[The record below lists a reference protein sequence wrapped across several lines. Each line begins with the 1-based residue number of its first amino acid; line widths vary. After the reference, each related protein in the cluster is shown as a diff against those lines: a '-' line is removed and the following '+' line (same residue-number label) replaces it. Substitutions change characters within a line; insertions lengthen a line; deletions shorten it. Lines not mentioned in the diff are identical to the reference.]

1 MNRRHTDTALRAWLR
16 DPWRQTDLFI
26 FGVIA
31 PAVLL
36 IYAWRVA

>member
-1 MNRRHTDTALRAWLR
+1 MNRRWNDTALREWLR
-16 DPWRQTDLFI
+16 DPWARTDLFI